1 MHDYAM
7 FLMAIDNFAILPFF
21 HLSIAILN
29 LIVLSNYLADTH
41 GLCKR
46 FFLLQKLLFYPFA
59 PGDVAEKLKSFLITV
74 LLLRAKT
81 YHKAGY
87 RSYTSQPSDPGFSF
101 SFSFSRSSPLFFFFL
116 ASLFFS
122 LGGHLGGFIL
132 MAKVFRKAFK
142 ILGLYERKGRWE
154 MEQDF
159 H

>member
-1 MHDYAM
+1 M
-7 FLMAIDNFAILPFF
+7 
-21 HLSIAILN
+21 
-29 LIVLSNYLADTH
+29 LISNYLADTH
-41 GLCKR
+41 GLCKC
-46 FFLLQKLLFYPFA
+46 FFLLQKLLFYLFA
-59 PGDVAEKLKSFLITV
+59 PGDFAEKLKSFLITV

-81 YHKAGY
+81 YHKASY
-87 RSYTSQPSDPGFSF
+87 RSYTLQPSDPDAKCQLANPKFGHAQRAKLRDTAVLTFTFLFLFLSIL
-101 SFSFSRSSPLFFFFL
+101 SSFFFFL

-132 MAKVFRKAFK
+132 MAKVFRKGFK

>member
-1 MHDYAM
+1 M
-7 FLMAIDNFAILPFF
+7 
-21 HLSIAILN
+21 
-29 LIVLSNYLADTH
+29 LSNYLADTH
-41 GLCKR
+41 GLCKC
-46 FFLLQKLLFYPFA
+46 FFLLQKLLFYPFV

-87 RSYTSQPSDPGFSF
+87 RSYTSQPNPDAKCQLANPKFGHAQRAKLRDTAVLTFTFLFLSIL
-101 SFSFSRSSPLFFFFL
+101 SSFFFFL

>member
-1 MHDYAM
+1 M
-7 FLMAIDNFAILPFF
+7 
-21 HLSIAILN
+21 
-29 LIVLSNYLADTH
+29 LISNYLADTH
-41 GLCKR
+41 GLCKC

-81 YHKAGY
+81 YHKASY
-87 RSYTSQPSDPGFSF
+87 RSYTSQPSDPDAKCQLANPKFGHAQRAKLRDTAVLTFTFLFLFLSIL
-101 SFSFSRSSPLFFFFL
+101 SSFFFL

>member
-1 MHDYAM
+1 M
-7 FLMAIDNFAILPFF
+7 
-21 HLSIAILN
+21 
-29 LIVLSNYLADTH
+29 LISNYLADTH
-41 GLCKR
+41 GLCKC

-87 RSYTSQPSDPGFSF
+87 RSYTSQPSDPDVKCQLANPKFGHAQRAKLRDTAVLTFTFLFLFLFLFLSIL
-101 SFSFSRSSPLFFFFL
+101 SSFFFL

>member
-1 MHDYAM
+1 MSACESEVWACAESKIARHSSLDFY
-7 FLMAIDNFAILPFF
+7 FS
-21 HLSIAILN
+21 LS
-29 LIVLSNYLADTH
+29 LSLS
-41 GLCKR
+41 L
-46 FFLLQKLLFYPFA
+46 
-59 PGDVAEKLKSFLITV
+59 
-74 LLLRAKT
+74 
-81 YHKAGY
+81 
-87 RSYTSQPSDPGFSF
+87 DPL
-101 SFSFSRSSPLFFFFL
+101 LFFFFL

>member
-1 MHDYAM
+1 M
-7 FLMAIDNFAILPFF
+7 
-21 HLSIAILN
+21 
-29 LIVLSNYLADTH
+29 LISNYLADTH
-41 GLCKR
+41 GLCKC

-81 YHKAGY
+81 YHKASY
-87 RSYTSQPSDPGFSF
+87 RSYTSQPSDPDAKCQLANPKFGHAQRAKLRDTAVLTFTFLFLFLSIL
-101 SFSFSRSSPLFFFFL
+101 SSFFFL

-142 ILGLYERKGRWE
+142 ILGLYERKDRGE